1 MIRFGEKKVSKSRK
15 QGEQSEALLEELCRN
30 ADADFRSCPIEDVTG
45 RKHAGICLGCQS
57 GGCENLRALGL
68 DETGNPLPVANRPRC
83 GAKNRK
89 GSSCKLPVEA
99 GKRRCR
105 FQGAA
110 STGPKTLEGRER
122 IAEAQRKRW
131 ARRR

>member
-1 MIRFGEKKVSKSRK
+1 MSKSRK
-15 QGEQSEALLEELCRN
+15 QDEQHEAYLEELCRN
-30 ADADFRSCPIEDVTG
+30 AEADYRSCPFEEVSG
-45 RKHAGICLGCQS
+45 RKHSGICLGCQS
-57 GGCENLRALGL
+57 GCCEDLRALGL
-68 DETGNPLPVANRPRC
+68 DEAGNPSPVADRPRC

-89 GSSCKLPVEA
+89 GSSCKLPVEP

-105 FQGAA
+105 FHGGA
-110 STGPKTLEGRER
+110 STGPKTSEGRAR